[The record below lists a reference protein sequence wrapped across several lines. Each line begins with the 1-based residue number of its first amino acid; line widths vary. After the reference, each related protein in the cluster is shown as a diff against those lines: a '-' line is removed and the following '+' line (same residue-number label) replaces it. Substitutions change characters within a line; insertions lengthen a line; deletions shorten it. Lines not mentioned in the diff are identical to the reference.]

1 MRSHPNTDRTG
12 IGVPNAGGV
21 YRPDALLCVLSPLT
35 TVTQL
40 LARYGVVYRQV
51 DESATSLPSV
61 GHGTPALPGD
71 GESEQIGVSALRW
84 GL

>member
-1 MRSHPNTDRTG
+1 MLRLHYNLFNGGSDIARVRETGFQTEEAMQVHRNT
-12 IGVPNAGGV
+12 
-21 YRPDALLCVLSPLT
+21 
-35 TVTQL
+35 
-40 LARYGVVYRQV
+40 YRQV

-71 GESEQIGVSALRW
+71 WESEQIGVSALRW